1 MIKKLTSYLG
11 VIAITIALLAPL
23 SASAGSF
30 SLSSKVVNATKGEK
44 AWVSQT
50 AAVPGDNL
58 IFSMVIVNNTATPV
72 SGVAARAVLP
82 NGLELSKGY
91 TKLYYLDANDQ
102 EKVMAI
108 ANEDALIGSGVNL
121 IDLGANRGMY
131 LTYVTKVSANA
142 NGSYAPT
149 NQVVASGGVS
159 LASSSTVVNV
169 AGVSQPS
176 ANTNDGNGSTNGI
189 DPATAASVTLKAT
202 LYNATKGE
210 TVYSSSTAA
219 SRGDNVVY
227 RMTII
232 NNGGSVA
239 TGIAARVVLPNGLTL
254 KNGYAKLYYL
264 DANDQEKVMPINNEA
279 ALIGSG
285 VNLTDLRANRG
296 MYLTYVV
303 TVKSDAVAG
312 PYATSN
318 QVVASGGVSLADNSA
333 VINVSAPAPQPAS
346 VTLKATLYNATK
358 GETVYSSSTA
368 ASRGDNV
375 VYRMTIIN
383 NGGSV
388 ATGIAA
394 RVVLPNGLTLKNGY
408 AKLYYLDANDQEK
421 VMPINNEAALIGSG
435 VNLTDLRANRGMYL
449 TYVVT
454 VKSDAVAGPYATSNQ
469 VVASGGVSLADN
481 SAIVNVGVEQGT
493 QRILFLDASA
503 YNVTAAKSVGFAD
516 NISAN
521 KGDIVKI
528 RVDFG
533 SVGNTKLT
541 NVKIANI
548 LPANLTFVSGSM
560 KVVLGGNVISTGDNI
575 VTSGATFGDLN
586 VGATGYMEFNAK
598 VKSDVADSVTQ
609 LVYKATGSADEIAQ
623 VSSLVNINLANTSGN
638 DELPDTGPASGTI
651 TALILLAL
659 FIVIAGYIYA
669 RETKLLQKATKLI
682 RK

>member
-219 SRGDNVVY
+219 SRGED
-227 RMTII
+227 
-232 NNGGSVA
+232 
-239 TGIAARVVLPNGLTL
+239 
-254 KNGYAKLYYL
+254 
-264 DANDQEKVMPINNEA
+264 
-279 ALIGSG
+279 
-285 VNLTDLRANRG
+285 
-296 MYLTYVV
+296 
-303 TVKSDAVAG
+303 
-312 PYATSN
+312 
-318 QVVASGGVSLADNSA
+318 
-333 VINVSAPAPQPAS
+333 
-346 VTLKATLYNATK
+346 
-358 GETVYSSSTA
+358 
-368 ASRGDNV
+368 V

-533 SVGNTKLT
+533 SVGNTKLA

-560 KVVLGGNVISTGDNI
+560 KVVLGSNVISTGDNVI
-575 VTSGATFGDLN
+575 TSGATFGDLN

-598 VKSDVADSVTQ
+598 VKADVADSVTQ
-609 LVYKATGSADEIAQ
+609 LIYKATGSADEIAQ
-623 VSSLVNINLANTSGN
+623 VSSLVNINLANTSGE